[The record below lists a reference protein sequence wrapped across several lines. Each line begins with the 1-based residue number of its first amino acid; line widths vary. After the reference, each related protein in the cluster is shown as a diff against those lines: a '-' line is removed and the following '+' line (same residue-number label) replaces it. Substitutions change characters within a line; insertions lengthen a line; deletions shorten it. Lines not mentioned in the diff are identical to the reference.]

1 MQTEAVKL
9 AFADGLEYIT
19 ENDQM
24 PAQTDELLSEEY
36 AKKRALIGDTALDS
50 CPGKLPEGGTVYLAS
65 ADEEGNMVFK
75 AAIRD
80 SVKVWRPED
89 GSRSPKQRL

>member
-36 AKKRALIGDTALDS
+36 AKK
-50 CPGKLPEGGTVYLAS
+50 KGTDRGYGA
-65 ADEEGNMVFK
+65 
-75 AAIRD
+75 
-80 SVKVWRPED
+80 
-89 GSRSPKQRL
+89 